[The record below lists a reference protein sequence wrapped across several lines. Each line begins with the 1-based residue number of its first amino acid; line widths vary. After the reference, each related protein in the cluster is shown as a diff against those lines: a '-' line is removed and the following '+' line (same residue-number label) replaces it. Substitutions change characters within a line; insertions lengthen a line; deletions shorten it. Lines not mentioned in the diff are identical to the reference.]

1 MRSCMRSRCSSTRLR
16 SARSVRPSASP
27 EYNTQ
32 RATCTA
38 CHGSPV
44 ATWSDAPQ
52 HVPATHDR
60 TAGTGPC
67 GCFVVASWLCL
78 NGCDGHSY
86 CGANP
91 AWIAASH
98 SHARTHEST
107 RTHGLTYKLA
117 RALLRLLHTHPPPL
131 PVCLRIPLVGSP
143 EPFFAA
149 AARPPSPL
157 CPGSHSRP
165 LQCTSVRAARPIRL
179 DSIGCKCST
188 ARTVSTVLRW
198 CGGLSVLM
206 IRSAA
211 ADSQPAGEGSDH
223 RRRGARAGLPLLPLC
238 THCLLP

>member
-1 MRSCMRSRCSSTRLR
+1 MRSCMRSRSSSTRLR

-44 ATWSDAPQ
+44 ATCNDAPQ

-60 TAGTGPC
+60 RPERARVAVSLSPVGCALMVAMATAMAVQIQLGLQQAIRMRALTKERAPTGSLINSHALFS
-67 GCFVVASWLCL
+67 GSYTHTLRLCL
-78 NGCDGHSY
+78 S
-86 CGANP
+86 
-91 AWIAASH
+91 ASIFIW
-98 SHARTHEST
+98 SAPRNLS
-107 RTHGLTYKLA
+107 
-117 RALLRLLHTHPPPL
+117 LRLL
-131 PVCLRIPLVGSP
+131 PVR
-143 EPFFAA
+143 
-149 AARPPSPL
+149 
-157 CPGSHSRP
+157 RP
-165 LQCTSVRAARPIRL
+165 LSVQALTLALFSALLCAPLDPIRL

-223 RRRGARAGLPLLPLC
+223 RRRGARTGLPLNPLC